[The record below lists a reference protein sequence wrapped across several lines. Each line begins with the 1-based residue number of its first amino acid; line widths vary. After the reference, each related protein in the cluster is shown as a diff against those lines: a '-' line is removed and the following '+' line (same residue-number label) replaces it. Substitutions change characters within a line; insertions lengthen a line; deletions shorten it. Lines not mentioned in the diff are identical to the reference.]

1 MFTLKIKR
9 QVFLTKKKKRCM
21 TVLLKK
27 SNNKTV
33 YFKTINFFILKIK
46 TSICDQKNKI

>member
-1 MFTLKIKR
+1 
-9 QVFLTKKKKRCM
+9 M